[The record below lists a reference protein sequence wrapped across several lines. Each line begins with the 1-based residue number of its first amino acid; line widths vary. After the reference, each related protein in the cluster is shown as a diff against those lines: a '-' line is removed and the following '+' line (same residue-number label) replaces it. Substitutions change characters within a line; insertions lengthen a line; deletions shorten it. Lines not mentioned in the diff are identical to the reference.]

1 MKKQIN
7 TKNVLK
13 LLKVAIIALFALYLV
28 GLARGIDYA
37 TWLDVAMGVN
47 LATLA
52 VLVGVYE
59 E

>member
-1 MKKQIN
+1 MNKTNN
-7 TKNVLK
+7 TKKRLRQ
-13 LLKVAIIALFALYLV
+13 LKVFLITLLVCYLV

-37 TWLDVAMGVN
+37 TWLDLAMGVN

-59 E
+59 